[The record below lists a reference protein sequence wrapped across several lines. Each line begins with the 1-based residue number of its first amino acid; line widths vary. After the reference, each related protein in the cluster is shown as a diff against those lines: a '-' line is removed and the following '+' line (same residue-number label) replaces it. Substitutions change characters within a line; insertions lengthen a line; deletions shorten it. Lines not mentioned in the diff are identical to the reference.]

1 MTKKNGKRVG
11 ETEELEDTEEERNR
25 FFEAS
30 RKVLLAGI
38 GAVALAQDEI
48 EDFVNRLV
56 ERGEIA
62 EKDARK
68 LIREVTDK
76 RRKSA
81 EHELDKRLEELLEQL
96 NVPSKADIDA
106 LGHKITA
113 LTHKVEEL
121 KKVQA

>member
-1 MTKKNGKRVG
+1 MKKNGKKVA
-11 ETEELEDTEEERNR
+11 ELEELEEAEERNR
-25 FFEAS
+25 FFEVS
-30 RKVLLAGI
+30 RRVLLAGI

-62 EKDARK
+62 ERDARK
-68 LIREVTDK
+68 LLREVTDK

-81 EHELDKRLEELLEQL
+81 EREMDKRLEEVLDQL
-96 NVPSKADIDA
+96 NVPSKADIDS

-113 LTHKVEEL
+113 LTRKVEEL
-121 KKVQA
+121 KKAEA

>member
-1 MTKKNGKRVG
+1 MAKRTKM
-11 ETEELEDTEEERNR
+11 EELEELEEAERSR
-25 FFEAS
+25 FFQTA
-30 RKVLLAGI
+30 RKVVLAGI
-38 GAVALAQDEI
+38 GAVALAQDEV

-68 LIREVTDK
+68 LLREVTDK

-81 EHELDKRLEELLEQL
+81 EKEMDRRLDDVLERM

-113 LTHKVEEL
+113 LTRKVDVLNKTTE
-121 KKVQA
+121 A

>member
-1 MTKKNGKRVG
+1 MKKNGTKVIEG
-11 ETEELEDTEEERNR
+11 EELEEAEEERNR
-25 FFEAS
+25 FFEVS
-30 RKVLLAGI
+30 RKVLLASI

-68 LIREVTDK
+68 LIREVADK

-81 EHELDKRLEELLEQL
+81 EHELDKRLEEVLEQL
-96 NVPSKADIDA
+96 NVPSKTDIDA

-121 KKVQA
+121 KKVQV

>member
-1 MTKKNGKRVG
+1 MKKNGKKVTEG
-11 ETEELEDTEEERNR
+11 EELEEAEEERNR
-25 FFEAS
+25 FFQAS

-81 EHELDKRLEELLEQL
+81 EHELDKRLEEVLEQL
-96 NVPSKADIDA
+96 NVPSKTDIDA

-121 KKVQA
+121 KKVQV

>member
-1 MTKKNGKRVG
+1 MKKNGKHI
-11 ETEELEDTEEERNR
+11 EKEEVDEEERSR

-62 EKDARK
+62 ERDARK
-68 LIREVTDK
+68 LLREVTDK

-81 EHELDKRLEELLEQL
+81 EREMDKRLEEMLDQL

-106 LGHKITA
+106 LGHKITS

-121 KKVQA
+121 KKPA

>member
-1 MTKKNGKRVG
+1 MKKNGKKVSEG
-11 ETEELEDTEEERNR
+11 EELEEAEEERNR
-25 FFEAS
+25 FFEVS

-68 LIREVTDK
+68 LIREVADK

-81 EHELDKRLEELLEQL
+81 EHELDKRLEEVLEQL
-96 NVPSKADIDA
+96 NVPSKTDIDA

-121 KKVQA
+121 KKVQV